1 MRWVNRLH
9 STLVYCM
16 RELFYQFVEYGGE
29 INEHAHLFSLLG
41 QDCFEPC
48 ERLLH

>member
-1 MRWVNRLH
+1 
-9 STLVYCM
+9 M

-29 INEHAHLFSLLG
+29 EIHENARLFSFFG

-48 ERLLH
+48 EI